1 MITNFCSNFVDEFL
15 VAYCWD
21 GLKPIGY
28 PVVEFFDKEVGFS
41 LRACRSFGRSFTCE
55 DLVTEGPL

>member
-41 LRACRSFGRSFTCE
+41 LRVF
-55 DLVTEGPL
+55 